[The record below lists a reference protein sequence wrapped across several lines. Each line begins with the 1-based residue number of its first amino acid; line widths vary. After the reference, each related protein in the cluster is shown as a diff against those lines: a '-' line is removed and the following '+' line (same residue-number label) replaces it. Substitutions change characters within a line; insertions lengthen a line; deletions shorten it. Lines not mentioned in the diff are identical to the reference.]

1 MNNLSIYVKIV
12 SFLQFYKFM
21 KTSVVNLESLER
33 ELVVSVPIAEFN
45 TKLDKVLSDLRGK
58 VKIDGFRQGRVP
70 PQIIKQK
77 YGANAKSDAAN
88 DIVAE
93 VLPQAFETE
102 KLYPAGQPELT
113 KLDFDNADEFSFTV
127 KFEVYPE
134 VKLGDLSKLTVEQI
148 TSKISKEDEEKTL
161 TGLKEQAATTKV
173 VKRAAKM
180 DDKVKINF
188 EGFVDGEAFDG
199 GKAEDFSLT
208 LGKNTMIPGF
218 EEALVGKNPGE
229 EFEFNIN
236 FPDDYQ
242 AENLKGKEAT
252 FKITINEVEEVIFPE
267 VDDEFAKK
275 FGKDSVEDLLSGIT
289 EQMQIQLDE
298 KLEFANKNNAFDAL
312 LAANKIDV
320 PKSSVKV
327 EAQNLLKDMQE
338 RMKSQG
344 LPENNNNLNTEI
356 FNEEATKRVKLGLL
370 VNKLTTD
377 NNISA
382 TDDEVEEKLKQM
394 AAGYGENAQ
403 QMIDYYKNNKDAL
416 EGVKSMVVEQ
426 KAAQF
431 IIDNAIT
438 STTEKSFTEVVG
450 RG

>member
-1 MNNLSIYVKIV
+1 
-12 SFLQFYKFM
+12 M

-93 VLPQAFETE
+93 VLPQAFEAE

-218 EEALVGKNPGE
+218 EEALVGK
-229 EFEFNIN
+229 
-236 FPDDYQ
+236 
-242 AENLKGKEAT
+242 
-252 FKITINEVEEVIFPE
+252 
-267 VDDEFAKK
+267 
-275 FGKDSVEDLLSGIT
+275 
-289 EQMQIQLDE
+289 
-298 KLEFANKNNAFDAL
+298 
-312 LAANKIDV
+312 
-320 PKSSVKV
+320 KS
-327 EAQNLLKDMQE
+327 
-338 RMKSQG
+338 RRR
-344 LPENNNNLNTEI
+344 I
-356 FNEEATKRVKLGLL
+356 
-370 VNKLTTD
+370 
-377 NNISA
+377 
-382 TDDEVEEKLKQM
+382 
-394 AAGYGENAQ
+394 
-403 QMIDYYKNNKDAL
+403 
-416 EGVKSMVVEQ
+416 
-426 KAAQF
+426 
-431 IIDNAIT
+431 
-438 STTEKSFTEVVG
+438 
-450 RG
+450 